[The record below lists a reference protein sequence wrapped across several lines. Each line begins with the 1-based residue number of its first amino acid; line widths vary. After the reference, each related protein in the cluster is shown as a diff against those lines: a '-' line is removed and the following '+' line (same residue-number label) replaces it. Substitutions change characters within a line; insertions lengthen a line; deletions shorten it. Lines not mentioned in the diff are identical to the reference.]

1 MALPLSNPQTQ
12 LPDLLHQLG
21 IPAGEIARRGLRLFN
36 EAQDLVVVE
45 TRATRGFL
53 LQPRA
58 AQAWREMQAAA
69 AEDGIVLEL
78 VSAFRSI
85 ERQAELIRRKLD
97 NGLALADILSVL
109 AIPGTSEHHTGCAI
123 DVTTPGGPPADESFE
138 DTTAFAWLNAHAAQH
153 GYTLSFPRGNPE
165 GYLYEPWHWCFER
178 ERLLAG
184 MA

>member
-1 MALPLSNPQTQ
+1 MISLAPHSPRLGL
-12 LPDLLHQLG
+12 LLHQLG
-21 IPAGEIARRGLRLFN
+21 ISAGEIIRRGLPVFA
-36 EAQDLVVVE
+36 EAQDLIVVE

-53 LQPRA
+53 LQPQA
-58 AQAWREMQAAA
+58 AQAWWEMQAAA
-69 AEDGIVLEL
+69 AADGVVLEL

-123 DVTTPGGPPADESFE
+123 DVTTPGCPPADASFE
-138 DTTAFAWLNAHAAQH
+138 DTAAFVWLNAHAAGH
-153 GYTLSFPRGNPE
+153 GYTLSFPRNNPE

-178 ERLLAG
+178 DRLLAE
-184 MA
+184 AD

>member
-1 MALPLSNPQTQ
+1 MAPSLSSPQTQ

-21 IPAGEIARRGLRLFN
+21 IPASEIARRGLPVFV

-45 TRATRGFL
+45 TLAARGFL

-58 AQAWREMQAAA
+58 AQAWWEMQSAAA
-69 AEDGIVLEL
+69 ADGVVLEL

-123 DVTTPGGPPADESFE
+123 DVTTPGCPPADASFE
-138 DTTAFAWLNAHAAQH
+138 DTAAFVWLNAHAA
-153 GYTLSFPRGNPE
+153 
-165 GYLYEPWHWCFER
+165 
-178 ERLLAG
+178 
-184 MA
+184 